1 MIKIVNARFQGSTLI
16 FFVSHFKTPSIG
28 PALETALRSSTLP
41 TVLSVVHFF
50 QRLRLVLLSQRIS
63 SEMKFLSL
71 FHFLKVFVFVKVKRL
86 VNYNKKR
93 KFEFL

>member
-28 PALETALRSSTLP
+28 PALVTALRSSTLP

-71 FHFLKVFVFVKVKRL
+71 FHFLKVFVKVKRL

-93 KFEFL
+93 KF